1 MNPFIVYI
9 EVLGLRMHLLSAVFA
24 VTSFILAMTL
34 QLGRFPIHIALL
46 NAGLLVQIGNY
57 FYEFLWMTFANQGAL
72 VLYSLI
78 LVMLLLILDMLNQR
92 LHFAELN
99 KITLILFGVCLASLT
114 VMYAGGWFDLL
125 HAYDIGLG
133 ADPHNLVWAV
143 GKAAGLMMPVTLLR
157 RLR

>member
-9 EVLGLRMHLLSAVFA
+9 EVFGLRMHLLSAVFG
-24 VTSFILAMTL
+24 VTAIMLAMTL
-34 QLGRFPIHIALL
+34 QLGRFPIHIAML
-46 NAGLLVQIGNY
+46 NAALLVQIGN
-57 FYEFLWMTFANQGAL
+57 FGYELLWITFGGGAL
-72 VLYSLI
+72 VLYSLV
-78 LVMLLLILDMLNQR
+78 LVMLLLILDMMNSR

-157 RLR
+157 R